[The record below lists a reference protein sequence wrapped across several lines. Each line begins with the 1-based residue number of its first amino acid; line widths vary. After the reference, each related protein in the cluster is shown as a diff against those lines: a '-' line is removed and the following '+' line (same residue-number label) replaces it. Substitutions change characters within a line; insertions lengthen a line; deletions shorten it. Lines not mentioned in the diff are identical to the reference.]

1 MPSILPRPETNAI
14 SVSFKRKQKAP
25 SLGDRLSPGTL
36 TSNDNDPSWLRST
49 SRTHRADRRNSA
61 NAPTDTIL
69 SYLDTPGGAPSDL
82 YDTKD
87 PNGLDWY
94 VEGPGKR
101 VGYDDLTA
109 IDWVFEYSKE
119 RQRLR
124 MLHAS
129 TTGLVGHLRQLADSG
144 QIWVIL
150 VFTGIAVGTIAACID
165 LVSDWL
171 GDLKTGYC
179 SNVAGGGRFYLNKYF
194 CCWGLDSK
202 SSKDSTEKRCLTGYR
217 F

>member
-1 MPSILPRPETNAI
+1 VRQFREG
-14 SVSFKRKQKAP
+14 KRQ
-25 SLGDRLSPGTL
+25 
-36 TSNDNDPSWLRST
+36 
-49 SRTHRADRRNSA
+49 SA
-61 NAPTDTIL
+61 NPPTDTIL
-69 SYLDTPGGAPSDL
+69 NYLDTAGAVPSDL
-82 YDTKD
+82 QDAKD

-124 MLHAS
+124 ILNAN
-129 TTGLVGHLRQLADSG
+129 TTGLIGHLRHFADSG

-202 SSKDSTEKRCLTGYR
+202 SISRLQTRQGSDRDRFRQMHGLAIMEHSNGRTGQGWQLDY
-217 F
+217 